1 MKLAVGPILY
11 LWERSEILRF
21 YESLCDA
28 PVDIVYLG
36 EVVCSKRRPLR
47 KEEWLSLARMLRSA
61 GKEVVIS
68 TLALIEAESELATLA
83 RIVEQADTLVE
94 ANDYACVEC
103 LAGHPFVAGP
113 HLNVYNEATL
123 QMLARRGARRW
134 VAPVE
139 LPLAIVAAL
148 AELRPPDLQVE
159 MFAYGR
165 LPLAFSARCFT
176 ARSERRAKDDCQ
188 FTCAGHPDGTT
199 VYSREGQPFLALNGI
214 QTQSAAT
221 QNLLPHLRKLRNA
234 GVDVLR
240 LSPQSRDFLAVVH
253 AFRAA
258 LLDDATATL
267 PSPFLPGGYCDGYL
281 DGAAGIAHAANERQ
295 TLRSSRPMPAAA
307 AASSSRAPAGRI
319 PNHPADS

>member
-1 MKLAVGPILY
+1 MLKLSVGPILY
-11 LWERSEILRF
+11 LWERGAVLRF
-21 YESLCDA
+21 YESLCEA

-36 EVVCSKRRPLR
+36 EVVCSKRRLLQ
-47 KEEWLSLARMLRSA
+47 KEEWQSVAGMLRSA
-61 GKEVVIS
+61 GKQVVIS

-83 RIVEQADTLVE
+83 RIAESADTLVE
-94 ANDYACVEC
+94 ANDYACVEY

-123 QMLARRGARRW
+123 NLLARHGAQRW

-148 AELRPPDLQVE
+148 AELRPPNLQVE

-176 ARSERRAKDDCQ
+176 ARSQRRAKDDCE
-188 FTCAGHPDGTT
+188 FICAAHPDGTT
-199 VYSREGQPFLALNGI
+199 VYTRDGQPFLTLNGI

-221 QNLLPHLRKLRNA
+221 QNLLPHLPKLRNA

-240 LSPQSRDFLAVVH
+240 LSPQSRDFPEIVQ

-258 LLDDATATL
+258 VLGDSSATL
-267 PSPFLPGGYCDGYL
+267 PSSFLPGGYCDGYL
-281 DGAAGIAHAANERQ
+281 DGAAGIAHAANERP
-295 TLRSSRPMPAAA
+295 TLPASRALPAAA
-307 AASSSRAPAGRI
+307 AASS
-319 PNHPADS
+319 

>member
-11 LWERSEILRF
+11 LWERSTVLSF

-28 PVDIVYLG
+28 PVDIVCLG

-47 KEEWLSLARMLRSA
+47 KEEWLSVARMLRSA

-103 LAGHPFVAGP
+103 LAGRPFVAGP

-123 QMLARRGARRW
+123 QLLARHGARRW

-176 ARSERRAKDDCQ
+176 ARSQRRAKDDCD
-188 FTCAGHPDGTT
+188 FICADHPDGTT

-214 QTQSAAT
+214 QTQSAAI
-221 QNLLPHLRKLRNA
+221 QSLLPHLRKLRNA

-240 LSPQSRDFLAVVH
+240 LSPQSRDFLDVVH

-258 LLDDATATL
+258 LLDDASATL
-267 PSPFLPGGYCDGYL
+267 PPPFLPGGYCDGYL
-281 DGAAGIAHAANERQ
+281 DGAAGIAHAASERR
-295 TLRSSRPMPAAA
+295 TPH
-307 AASSSRAPAGRI
+307 SSRAQPA
-319 PNHPADS
+319 AEATSS